1 MTPKG
6 MRAQSSS
13 VKNGDAVNV
22 YGNGEK
28 LYLQIRRG
36 VPTEVNIAAPSFKVA
51 VELSATDALAIA
63 GELLGAAARTLRKGG
78 ATPPQHGGVQRPAPH
93 SSSTE

>member
-6 MRAQSSS
+6 MRPQSFS
-13 VKNGDAVNV
+13 VKNGDAVLV
-22 YGNGEK
+22 YSNGEK
-28 LYLQIRRG
+28 LYLRIRRT
-36 VPTEVNIAAPSFKVA
+36 VATEVSIGDPSFKVA

-63 GELLGAAARTLRKGG
+63 GELLGAAARALTKGG
-78 ATPPQHGGVQRPAPH
+78 TPAQHGGVPRPAPR